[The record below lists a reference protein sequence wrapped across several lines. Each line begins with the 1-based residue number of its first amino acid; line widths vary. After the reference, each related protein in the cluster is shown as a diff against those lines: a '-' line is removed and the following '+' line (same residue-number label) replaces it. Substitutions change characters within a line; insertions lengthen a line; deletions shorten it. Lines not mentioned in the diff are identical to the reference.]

1 MFSDSVLTVANGEIF
16 LRRIFL
22 KIGNSRRNIKLLVT
36 GYVINYLTAVCHM
49 PNRKGGKWPRDFNA
63 WANACCE
70 FLNRRRPLMS
80 REITS
85 KTWWTW
91 HVISSPKKTAC
102 SSQDSFAYRP
112 VCLTIEVLLFKIL
125 LFFDHW
131 SNHLFQSN
139 QRFQAI
145 EIVNRPV
152 PEKLDIFHINISWAF
167 YAWLSPRRQSYPQK

>member
-102 SSQDSFAYRP
+102 SSQDSFAYNKSLQHPDPFVSLSKFCSLRGRP
-112 VCLTIEVLLFKIL
+112 FNSWGEGWVISGHQE
-125 LFFDHW
+125 FF
-131 SNHLFQSN
+131 F
-139 QRFQAI
+139 
-145 EIVNRPV
+145 
-152 PEKLDIFHINISWAF
+152 
-167 YAWLSPRRQSYPQK
+167 